1 MSWALWVTGRPGCGK
16 STVARAAAARL
27 AERGV
32 PVAHLELDAMRAVI
46 TPHPTY
52 TDLERDVVYRCLVF
66 AARALTGAGVPVLVD
81 ATAHRR
87 AWRDLARASI
97 PRFAEVQLDCPLG
110 VAETRERARSA
121 GAAPPAIYAGADTP
135 GATVPGVNVPYE
147 RALSPELIIDTAAED
162 VPSAAARVE
171 ALALSLGPATRAPQT
186 PGGAVVWLTG
196 PPGSGKTTLGSRLA
210 ERLAGEGVAVTI
222 LEWAALRA
230 LALTAPWAGEREE
243 EIAHRALAYT
253 AKLLADTGLV
263 VVVDATAPRR
273 AWRLLARE
281 LVAAFAEVQLV
292 CRSEICLD
300 RERAVRW
307 RPHGSAITAT
317 PDLAIEY
324 EYSLC
329 PDLVLDTE
337 TRSEWTAAEDLVR
350 FARRLLARTP
360 GPQGG

>member
-1 MSWALWVTGRPGCGK
+1 MSWGLWITGRPGCGK
-16 STVARAAAARL
+16 STVAQAAAARL
-27 AERGV
+27 AEAGT
-32 PVAHLELDAMRAVI
+32 PVVHLELDAMRAVI
-46 TPHPTY
+46 TPQPTY
-52 TDLERDVVYRCLVF
+52 TELERDVVYRSLVF
-66 AARALTGAGVPVLVD
+66 AAGALTVAGVPVIVD

-87 AWRDLARASI
+87 IWRDLARALI

-110 VAETRERARSA
+110 VAEARERTRSP
-121 GAAPPAIYAGADTP
+121 GAAPPAIYAGAAEP

-147 RALSPELIIDTAAED
+147 RALAPELTIDTAVED
-162 VPSAAARVE
+162 VSSAAARV
-171 ALALSLGPATRAPQT
+171 ATLALTLGPPARVPQA

-196 PPGSGKTTLGSRLA
+196 PPGSGKTTLAARLA
-210 ERLAGEGVAVTI
+210 TRLTGEGVAVTV

-230 LALTAPWAGEREE
+230 LALATTWAAEREE

-273 AWRLLARE
+273 AWRSLARE
-281 LVAAFAEVQLV
+281 LVGVFAEVQLV
-292 CRSEICLD
+292 CPAEICLD

-307 RPHGSAITAT
+307 RPRGSAGTAV

-324 EYSLC
+324 EYSLR

-337 TRSEWTAAEDLVR
+337 TRSEWTAAEDLVG
-350 FARRLLARTP
+350 FARRLLARTSTR
-360 GPQGG
+360 